1 MKGDNLKWKSKTT
14 LNRSL
19 RLPKK
24 YNGIIDDHDGSFY
37 EFSNS
42 HSFIPTGIGL
52 VKLHD
57 EWKAFV
63 MFDNSLCYCINDM
76 YVDENGKAHLSQW
89 SMAGNLY
96 PSKDNNHGFD
106 NYNREIEENPMWIA
120 KKKEFKVAYSVVA

>member
-1 MKGDNLKWKSKTT
+1 MEIKN
-14 LNRSL
+14 N
-19 RLPKK
+19 PEQIIEAAKK

-63 MFDNSLCYCINDM
+63 MFDNALCYCINDM
-76 YVDENGKAHLSQW
+76 YVDADGKAHLSQW

-96 PSKDNNHGFD
+96 PGKDENHGFD
-106 NYNREIEENPMWIA
+106 HYNKEIEENPLWIA

>member
-1 MKGDNLKWKSKTT
+1 MEIKN
-14 LNRSL
+14 N
-19 RLPKK
+19 PEQIIEAAKK

-96 PSKDNNHGFD
+96 PSKDSNHGFD
-106 NYNREIEENPMWIA
+106 NYNREIEENTMWIA